1 MSLLDEHG
9 DEIEADLAQY
19 YNGLDLTDLYRG
31 TLSFRRVGVLVRQ
44 LPPHSRTVTAV
55 NDGQPGWTVTDHL
68 IADVWAAMVKLLGDP
83 EKVPDNI
90 DHPTRA
96 AMVAKAVAAAK
107 EALKAMFVKRK
118 RSYDKH

>member
-31 TLSFRRVGVLVRQ
+31 TLSFRRLGVLVRQ

>member
-1 MSLLDEHG
+1 MLIEHG

-31 TLSFRRVGVLVRQ
+31 TLSFRRLGVLVRQ
-44 LPPHSRTVTAV
+44 LPPRSRLVTAL

-68 IADVWAAMVKLLGDP
+68 IADVWTAMVKLLGDP
-83 EKVPDNI
+83 KKVPDNI

-96 AMVAKAVAAAK
+96 AMVAKAV
-107 EALKAMFVKRK
+107 KAMFVKRK
-118 RSYDKH
+118 RGYAKH